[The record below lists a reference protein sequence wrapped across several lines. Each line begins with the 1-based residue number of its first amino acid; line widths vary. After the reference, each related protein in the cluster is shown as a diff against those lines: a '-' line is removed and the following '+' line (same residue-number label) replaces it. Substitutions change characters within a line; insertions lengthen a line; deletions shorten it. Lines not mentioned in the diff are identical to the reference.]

1 MEANKES
8 IKISDS
14 KREEELIKQI
24 EQLEGRLAAYTDI
37 SNGKDAALIRLEK
50 ENERLKE
57 NCAELEREKEELK
70 RKIEE
75 RGNENEALKKENELI
90 KEENEALKNRKVV
103 RLVDKTS
110 RMVGSLSPKKQP

>member
-50 ENERLKE
+50 E
-57 NCAELEREKEELK
+57 KEELK

-75 RGNENEALKKENELI
+75 RGNENEALKKENEALKKENEVI
-90 KEENEALKNRKVV
+90 KEENKALKNRKVV
-103 RLVDKTS
+103 RLVDRTKE
-110 RMVGSLSPKKQP
+110 RFMGNAEK

>member
-8 IKISDS
+8 IKNSDS

-57 NCAELEREKEELK
+57 EV
-70 RKIEE
+70 
-75 RGNENEALKKENELI
+75 EALR
-90 KEENEALKNRKVV
+90 NRKVV
-103 RLVDKTS
+103 RLVDKIAPGKG
-110 RMVGSLSPKKQP
+110 R